1 MLLSL
6 DGTFFIQIL
15 NFVVFWML
23 LNWLFIA
30 PTKRAIEERQRQI
43 ALRYEEGKASRVHAD
58 ALRAEATA
66 TLDEARRRTGELV
79 RDASTR
85 AAAEVDEIEGRAA
98 TEAAAT
104 VQLAHATVAA
114 ERSDAVAKQG
124 PFIADL
130 SRAMADRALELDGVA

>member
-1 MLLSL
+1 MLLTL
-6 DGTFFIQIL
+6 DGTFLIQIL
-15 NFVVFWML
+15 NFVVFWVL

-30 PTKRAIEERQRQI
+30 PTRRVIEERQRLI
-43 ALRYEEGKASRVHAD
+43 AGRYEEGRSLRGQAAL
-58 ALRAEATA
+58 LRAQAEEA
-66 TLDEARRRTGELV
+66 LDAARKRTGELV
-79 RDASTR
+79 RDATSR
-85 AAAEVDEIEGRAA
+85 AAAEADEIERRAA

-104 VQLAHATVAA
+104 MQVAHATVAA